1 MSVGVNLKCP
11 AAIELVLDLVESAD
25 VLVEGYRPGVV
36 ERLGLGPDVC
46 LARNSRLIYAR
57 MTGYGQHGPMAM
69 KAGHDLNY
77 IALGGALGAMGR
89 PGESPP
95 PPLNLIGDFGGGGM
109 FLVAGVLAALVERAM
124 SGQGQ
129 VVDVAMVDGVASLMA
144 MIVGWRQAGAWERC
158 RGANLIDGGA
168 PFYDTYQTSDGRFL
182 AVAAIEPQFYAQ
194 LLELL
199 GLVDQEDVGDQMDH
213 KEWPRLKARF
223 AEIFASRT
231 RAQWE
236 RWAESYDACVT
247 PVLDLDELSE
257 HPHLKA
263 RDTMVSRFGLNQPAP
278 APRFSRT
285 PGEVSRAPAIP
296 GADTREGLRMWGI
309 DDSRLECLL
318 AGGAIVEPR
327 SERTDRNH

>member
-25 VLVEGYRPGVV
+25 VLIEGYRPGVT
-36 ERLGLGPDVC
+36 ERLGLGPDAC
-46 LARNSRLIYAR
+46 LARNPRLIYAR
-57 MTGYGQHGPMAM
+57 MTGYGQQGPMAT

-95 PPLNLIGDFGGGGM
+95 PPLSLIGDFGGGGM
-109 FLVAGVLAALVERAM
+109 FLVAGILAALVERAT

-129 VVDVAMVDGVASLMA
+129 VIDVAMVDGVASLMA
-144 MIVGWRQAGAWERC
+144 MIVGWRQAGVWERC
-158 RGANLIDGGA
+158 RGGNLIDGGA

-199 GLVDQEDVGDQMDH
+199 GLGGQEDLGGQMNH
-213 KEWPRLKARF
+213 EEWPRLKTRF

-236 RWAESYDACVT
+236 HLAESYDACVT
-247 PVLDLDELSE
+247 PVLDLDELPE
-257 HPHLKA
+257 YPQLKA

-285 PGEVSRAPAIP
+285 PGEVTRAPAIP

-309 DDSRLECLL
+309 DDSRLELLL
-318 AGGAIVEPR
+318 ASGAVAEPR
-327 SERTDRNH
+327 SERI